1 MKKLLFIVVVI
12 FISSL
17 SFGQINFGDGSFGS
31 ATISNSQVVNS
42 YKKIQS
48 VSGSNFTLVNTSSFT
63 ISNGNV
69 VLVINMFTGEY
80 ELRQVTGIAGSVVTL
95 SAGSIPNSAFS
106 TNSQMIT
113 VRQYS
118 NLTIAAGGE
127 ITCSAWDGA
136 TGGVV
141 CFLVQNTLTLN
152 GGEIDVEGKG
162 FFGGTGGNGGAGGN
176 GGLGG
181 FSGANNTSTG
191 GQTGTGGS
199 PINGAGW
206 GGGDGFAGTN
216 GVTGTL
222 AYYNTS
228 PSLLPCGNTIASCNN
243 SPNPSGR
250 LYMGDGGA
258 GGAGGNGKAGAGG
271 GGSNCNQL
279 GIDGGIGGAGGL
291 GGNGGV
297 GGGIIYI
304 KAGNVV
310 HGSTVIKAMGTA
322 GTAGTQGGNG
332 GNGGAGTCGGG
343 GGDGADGGNGGG
355 GGHGGAGG
363 AVKITR
369 GGGSILSSLVNVN
382 GGGSTNGGSGGSGGL
397 GGVNS
402 SDITGVCSCINVPT
416 IPCAFP
422 VLIPFLSNPN
432 TTVSLDAFGQTHFIF
447 IYGDSTLDLVYT
459 NLPFC
464 NGYFMGSLSGTLFE
478 AGIPINHYIA
488 PIASLVDDILASLI
502 DFVTN
507 NPANLDGSQQS
518 IQTLTYNLL
527 EGCNVCSNCSPRIL
541 ADNGDPGD
549 NGPGGSGGGTGW
561 YEEDCLAPVILSPT
575 PGYTLF
581 LCPGQCITI
590 PLVISDPNASVIGIS
605 GMGSIQVNVSGNTV
619 TLCNYN
625 NCSNFEQVTLVAS
638 NQCGQSSTTIFIQ
651 SQPSWINAY
660 PYTQDIC
667 SGTNAN
673 INVNSQGGC
682 GFTSNSINYNIIM
695 PSGVTTDYNL
705 FGNLMPWTPFSPNF
719 INTTS
724 SPQIVYIDFY
734 QYCGGNLQQT
744 QVVVYPT
751 PIVNAGVDQSIC
763 SNSPI
768 SLNGTIGGGATSA
781 YWTTSGSGTFANASS
796 VTTTY
801 TPSSADINAG
811 SVTLTLGANDAIG
824 LCSSVSDQLILT
836 FGATPIANAGPDQAV
851 CSNSS
856 ISLTG
861 SISGSATSA
870 TWTSSGS
877 GTFSS
882 TSSLTTTYTPSS
894 ADINA
899 GSVVLTLTT
908 NDPTGPCSSVSD
920 QLILTFGATP
930 TANAGT
936 DQAVCSNSSISL
948 TGSISGSATSAT
960 WTSSGSGAFANASS
974 LTTTYT
980 PSSADINAG
989 SVVLTLTT
997 NDPTGPCSSVS
1008 DQLILTF
1015 GATPTA
1021 NAGPDQ
1027 VVCSNSSIS
1036 LSGSIGGSA
1045 TSATWTSS
1053 GSGSFA
1059 NASSLT
1065 TTYTPSSADIIA
1077 GSVVLTLTTND
1088 PVGPCSL
1095 TNDQLVLTFG
1105 SSPTV
1110 EAGNDQSTC
1119 SNIPVNLSG
1128 TINGSATANWT
1139 SSGTGTFAS
1148 ETNLNTTYIPSNEDM
1163 NSGSIILTLTGNDA
1177 SGVCPSISDQVLI
1190 NLINAPQNPQV
1201 NVTNNSISTDSY
1213 PNTSYQW
1220 VRCPGYLPISGFTSS
1235 TFNSSSYSGGLAVI
1249 VTNECGSDT
1258 SDCVN
1263 VNLSSVAE
1271 LSGDILEIYPN
1282 PTNENTTIEVSENLI
1297 GKEFKLQDFA
1307 GRVVI
1312 NGQIDSNKTQLILSN
1327 LAPGTYY
1334 LKVEDCP
1341 ISRKIIKK

>member
-1 MKKLLFIVVVI
+1 
-12 FISSL
+12 
-17 SFGQINFGDGSFGS
+17 
-31 ATISNSQVVNS
+31 
-42 YKKIQS
+42 
-48 VSGSNFTLVNTSSFT
+48 
-63 ISNGNV
+63 
-69 VLVINMFTGEY
+69 
-80 ELRQVTGIAGSVVTL
+80 
-95 SAGSIPNSAFS
+95 
-106 TNSQMIT
+106 
-113 VRQYS
+113 
-118 NLTIAAGGE
+118 
-127 ITCSAWDGA
+127 
-136 TGGVV
+136 
-141 CFLVQNTLTLN
+141 
-152 GGEIDVEGKG
+152 
-162 FFGGTGGNGGAGGN
+162 
-176 GGLGG
+176 
-181 FSGANNTSTG
+181 
-191 GQTGTGGS
+191 
-199 PINGAGW
+199 
-206 GGGDGFAGTN
+206 
-216 GVTGTL
+216 
-222 AYYNTS
+222 
-228 PSLLPCGNTIASCNN
+228 
-243 SPNPSGR
+243 
-250 LYMGDGGA
+250 
-258 GGAGGNGKAGAGG
+258 
-271 GGSNCNQL
+271 
-279 GIDGGIGGAGGL
+279 
-291 GGNGGV
+291 
-297 GGGIIYI
+297 
-304 KAGNVV
+304 
-310 HGSTVIKAMGTA
+310 
-322 GTAGTQGGNG
+322 
-332 GNGGAGTCGGG
+332 
-343 GGDGADGGNGGG
+343 
-355 GGHGGAGG
+355 
-363 AVKITR
+363 
-369 GGGSILSSLVNVN
+369 
-382 GGGSTNGGSGGSGGL
+382 
-397 GGVNS
+397 
-402 SDITGVCSCINVPT
+402 
-416 IPCAFP
+416 
-422 VLIPFLSNPN
+422 LSNPN
-432 TTVSLDAFGQTHFIF
+432 TTVSVDAFGQTHFIF
-447 IYGDSTLDLVYT
+447 IYGDSTLDLVYS

-478 AGIPINHYIA
+478 AGIPLNQYIA

-518 IQTLTYNLL
+518 IQTTTYQLI
-527 EGCNVCSNCSPRIL
+527 EGCNLCSNCSPRIL
-541 ADNGDPGD
+541 GDNGDPGD

-561 YEEDCLAPVILSPT
+561 YEDDYYCLAPEILSPT

-581 LCPGQCITI
+581 LCPGQCNTI
-590 PLVISDPNASVIGIS
+590 PLVISEPNASVIAMS
-605 GMGSIQVNVSGNTV
+605 GMGSLQVIVNGNSV
-619 TLCNYN
+619 EICNYN

-651 SQPSWINAY
+651 SQPGWINAY

-682 GFTSNSINYNIIM
+682 GFTSNSISYNIII

-734 QYCGGNLQQT
+734 QYCGGNLQQA

-781 YWTTSGSGTFANASS
+781 YWTTSGSGTFANSSS

-801 TPSSADINAG
+801 TPSQADVNAG
-811 SVTLTLGANDAIG
+811 TVTLTLIANDAIG
-824 LCSSVSDQLILT
+824 LCSSVSDQLVVS
-836 FGATPIANAGPDQAV
+836 FGSSAAVNAGADQAI
-851 CSNSS
+851 CSNS
-856 ISLTG
+856 IITLTG
-861 SISGSATSA
+861 SISGSTTSA

-877 GTFSS
+877 GTF
-882 TSSLTTTYTPSS
+882 
-894 ADINA
+894 
-899 GSVVLTLTT
+899 
-908 NDPTGPCSSVSD
+908 
-920 QLILTFGATP
+920 
-930 TANAGT
+930 
-936 DQAVCSNSSISL
+936 
-948 TGSISGSATSAT
+948 
-960 WTSSGSGAFANASS
+960 ANASS
-974 LTTTYT
+974 LTTTYI
-980 PSSADINAG
+980 PSSADIN
-989 SVVLTLTT
+989 
-997 NDPTGPCSSVS
+997 
-1008 DQLILTF
+1008 
-1015 GATPTA
+1015 
-1021 NAGPDQ
+1021 
-1027 VVCSNSSIS
+1027 
-1036 LSGSIGGSA
+1036 
-1045 TSATWTSS
+1045 
-1053 GSGSFA
+1053 
-1059 NASSLT
+1059 
-1065 TTYTPSSADIIA
+1065 A

-1110 EAGNDQSTC
+1110 EAGNNQSTC
-1119 SNIPVNLSG
+1119 SNIPVNLNG

-1148 ETNLNTTYIPSNEDM
+1148 ETNLNTTYTPSNEDM

-1190 NLINAPQNPQV
+1190 SLINAPQNPQV
-1201 NVTNNSISTDSY
+1201 IVTNNSISTDSY

>member
-1 MKKLLFIVVVI
+1 
-12 FISSL
+12 
-17 SFGQINFGDGSFGS
+17 
-31 ATISNSQVVNS
+31 
-42 YKKIQS
+42 
-48 VSGSNFTLVNTSSFT
+48 
-63 ISNGNV
+63 
-69 VLVINMFTGEY
+69 
-80 ELRQVTGIAGSVVTL
+80 
-95 SAGSIPNSAFS
+95 
-106 TNSQMIT
+106 
-113 VRQYS
+113 
-118 NLTIAAGGE
+118 
-127 ITCSAWDGA
+127 
-136 TGGVV
+136 
-141 CFLVQNTLTLN
+141 
-152 GGEIDVEGKG
+152 
-162 FFGGTGGNGGAGGN
+162 
-176 GGLGG
+176 
-181 FSGANNTSTG
+181 
-191 GQTGTGGS
+191 
-199 PINGAGW
+199 
-206 GGGDGFAGTN
+206 
-216 GVTGTL
+216 
-222 AYYNTS
+222 
-228 PSLLPCGNTIASCNN
+228 
-243 SPNPSGR
+243 
-250 LYMGDGGA
+250 
-258 GGAGGNGKAGAGG
+258 
-271 GGSNCNQL
+271 
-279 GIDGGIGGAGGL
+279 
-291 GGNGGV
+291 
-297 GGGIIYI
+297 
-304 KAGNVV
+304 
-310 HGSTVIKAMGTA
+310 
-322 GTAGTQGGNG
+322 
-332 GNGGAGTCGGG
+332 
-343 GGDGADGGNGGG
+343 
-355 GGHGGAGG
+355 
-363 AVKITR
+363 
-369 GGGSILSSLVNVN
+369 
-382 GGGSTNGGSGGSGGL
+382 
-397 GGVNS
+397 
-402 SDITGVCSCINVPT
+402 
-416 IPCAFP
+416 
-422 VLIPFLSNPN
+422 
-432 TTVSLDAFGQTHFIF
+432 
-447 IYGDSTLDLVYT
+447 
-459 NLPFC
+459 
-464 NGYFMGSLSGTLFE
+464 MGSLSGTLFE

-488 PIASLVDDILASLI
+488 PIASLVDNILASLI

-561 YEEDCLAPVILSPT
+561 YEEDCLAPVIISPA
-575 PGYTLF
+575 PGNSLF
-581 LCPGQCITI
+581 ICPGQCITI
-590 PLVISDPNASVIGIS
+590 PIVLSDPNASVIAIP
-605 GMGSIQVNVSGNTV
+605 GMGGTQVSVSGNSINI
-619 TLCNYN
+619 CNLN
-625 NCSNFEQVTLVAS
+625 PCSNFEQVTLVAS
-638 NQCGQSSTTIFIQ
+638 NQCGQSSTIILIQ
-651 SQPSWINAY
+651 TPPSWTNVY
-660 PYTQDIC
+660 PLTQNIC
-667 SGTNAN
+667 SGSNAT
-673 INVNSQGGC
+673 ISLSVQGGC
-682 GFTSNSINYNIIM
+682 GFNSNNLGYSITL
-695 PSGVTTDYNL
+695 PSGVSSSIGTAGSVMY
-705 FGNLMPWTPFSPNF
+705 GMPFTPIF
-719 INTTS
+719 INNTS
-724 SPQIVYIDFY
+724 TPQTVEIYFQDF
-734 QYCGGNLQQT
+734 CSGLVT
-744 QVVVYPT
+744 QAIVVVYPIPNANAGPDQIVCSSN
-751 PIVNAGVDQSIC
+751 PIQLNGSIVGTEWTGVWSTSGTGTFSSQFANNTTYFPSISDVNSGSITISLIDAGGPCNSFSDQVVITFVVSPTVNAGVDQAIC
-763 SNSPI
+763 SNSPTTLTGSI
-768 SLNGTIGGGATSA
+768 SGSASSATWAS
-781 YWTTSGSGTFANASS
+781 SGSGTFANA
-796 VTTTY
+796 
-801 TPSSADINAG
+801 
-811 SVTLTLGANDAIG
+811 
-824 LCSSVSDQLILT
+824 
-836 FGATPIANAGPDQAV
+836 
-851 CSNSS
+851 
-856 ISLTG
+856 
-861 SISGSATSA
+861 
-870 TWTSSGS
+870 
-877 GTFSS
+877 
-882 TSSLTTTYTPSS
+882 SSLTTTYTPSS

-899 GSVVLTLTT
+899 GQVVLTLTT

-920 QLILTFGATP
+920 QLILSFGAAP
-930 TANAGT
+930 TANAGP
-936 DQAVCSNSSISL
+936 DQAVCSNSPISL
-948 TGSISGSATSAT
+948 TGSISGSATSAI
-960 WTSSGSGAFANASS
+960 WTSSGSGTFANASS

-1027 VVCSNSSIS
+1027 AVCSNSSIS

-1065 TTYTPSSADIIA
+1065 TTYTPSSADINA

-1148 ETNLNTTYIPSNEDM
+1148 ETNLNTTYTPSNEDM

-1271 LSGDILEIYPN
+1271 LSGDILDIYPN